1 MDVVWNFFFLCVYD
15 VVNFWKLKKI
25 NFIIIIK
32 YIYEGCM
39 ILKFEVKY
47 ILLYL

>member
-1 MDVVWNFFFLCVYD
+1 MLFENCFICLYD
-15 VVNFWKLKKI
+15 VVNFWKLKKV